1 VRAGALIDGRPV
13 EFEAGET
20 ILQVARRANVHVPTL
35 CHRDGLTPTGGCRL
49 CIVELGSRLRPA
61 AACHTPLTDGETV
74 LTDTPRLRSL
84 RRTVLALELARH
96 PAGTFRADPA
106 GAEIERLMAEIGLDE
121 RDCGQQGVRG
131 RPDESHPFFRFDPAA
146 CVVCRRCLSTCA
158 EVQGQFVFGIEG
170 RGADTR
176 LLLGAYDRWAS
187 SPCVACGACV
197 EACPTEAITD
207 RSHRAAA
214 AVHIDSV
221 CGYCGVGCRIE
232 VITDDPH
239 VLAIRGVSSALVNR
253 GHLCAKGRYAHGF
266 REHSERLTHPL
277 VRIDGELR
285 PTDWQTAIAFAAR
298 RLREIRDAH
307 GPASLGAFASA
318 RSTNEACYLLQKL
331 MRSVLGSN
339 NVDSCAR
346 VCNSSTAI
354 ALGRMTG
361 TGAASA
367 CYEDIELA
375 RAIVVAGANP
385 TEAHPVIGARIRQA
399 VLGGIPLIVI
409 DPRRTE
415 LAELADVHLAVAPGA
430 NVPVANAL
438 ARLLVEHGT
447 IDRPYLSERA
457 LGLDQ
462 LRAHLAAGSLTEDCA
477 AAGVGPDDLESA
489 ARLLAGAPTLF
500 VHGLGLSELTQ
511 GVESVMALVNLG
523 LLTGSIGRV
532 GAGMLPMRG
541 QNNVQGSV
549 DMGASPDAL
558 TGYQALR
565 DPAVRERFAAVW
577 GTVPPAEPGLTET
590 EMIRA
595 AVSGTLQALWVQ
607 GQDIAQT
614 NADQEQTLQALA
626 RLQFLVVQDMFLTE
640 TGLRADV
647 VFPAASYL
655 EQDGTFTSAE
665 RRIQRVRAA
674 VAPPGDAR
682 PDWEVVRDVARALG
696 AGWDYAGPDEVMDEI
711 AAVAPALF
719 GGVRYDRLA
728 GDGLQWPCPN
738 VDHPG
743 TSRLHTHGFAA
754 RARLACLT
762 LRQGPEVSDE
772 TFPYTLITGRTLHQ
786 FNAGTMTR
794 RSLSAAL
801 GQDDRLEV
809 NPDDAARE
817 GVADGMRV
825 AIESRWG
832 HAQTFVRLTTR
843 VPRGTFF
850 LTFHAPETHTNR
862 LVGPAADPTSHCPAY
877 KTTAVRLV
885 PLAAEGRGAAS
896 T

>member
-1 VRAGALIDGRPV
+1 MRAGALIDGRPV

-20 ILQVARRANVHVPTL
+20 ILQVARRAGAQVPTL

-49 CIVELGSRLRPA
+49 CIVELGSRPRPA
-61 AACHTPLTDGETV
+61 AACHTPLTGGETV
-74 LTDTPRLRSL
+74 LTDTPRLQSL
-84 RRTVLALELARH
+84 RRTVLALELSRH

-121 RDCGQQGVRG
+121 RDCGPKGVHG
-131 RPDESHPFFRFDPAA
+131 RPDESHPFFRFDPEA

-158 EVQGQFVFGIEG
+158 EVQGQFVFGIGG

-176 LLLGAYDRWAS
+176 LLVGAYDRWAL

-197 EACPTEAITD
+197 EACPTGAITD
-207 RSHRAAA
+207 RRRLPAAA
-214 AVHIDSV
+214 AHVDSV

-232 VITDDPH
+232 VVAEDSH
-239 VLAIRGVSSALVNR
+239 VLAIRGAPSARVNR

-266 REHSERLTHPL
+266 RENSERLTQPL
-277 VRIDGELR
+277 VRVEGELR

-298 RLREIRDAH
+298 RLREIRDAY
-307 GPASLGAFASA
+307 GPASVGAFASA

-331 MRSVLGSN
+331 MRALLGSN

-399 VLGGIPLIVI
+399 VLRGTPLIVI

-438 ARLLVEHGT
+438 ARLLVEHGS
-447 IDRPYLSERA
+447 IDRPYLAERTV
-457 LGLDQ
+457 GLDQ
-462 LRAHLAAGSLTEDCA
+462 LCAHLAAGSLREDCA
-477 AAGVGPDDLESA
+477 AAGVGPDDLEA
-489 ARLLAGAPTLF
+489 AGRVLAGGPALF

-558 TGYQALR
+558 TGYQALN
-565 DPAVRERFAAVW
+565 DPAVRERAAAVW
-577 GTVPPAEPGLTET
+577 GAVPPAEPGLTET

-595 AVSGTLQALWVQ
+595 AVSGTLRALWVQ

-614 NADQEQTLQALA
+614 NADQEQTLQALG
-626 RLQFLVVQDMFLTE
+626 RLQFLVVQDIFLTD
-640 TGLRADV
+640 TGRRAHV

-655 EQDGTFTSAE
+655 EQDGTFSSAE

-674 VAPPGDAR
+674 VAPPGQAR
-682 PDWEVVRDVARALG
+682 PDWEVVQDVARALG
-696 AGWDYAGPDEVMDEI
+696 AGWDYAGPHEVMDEI

-728 GDGLQWPCPN
+728 GDGLQWPCPS

-743 TSRLHTHGFAA
+743 TARLHTHGFGA
-754 RARLACLT
+754 RARLACLL
-762 LRQGPEVSDE
+762 LRPGPELSDE
-772 TFPYTLITGRTLHQ
+772 TFPYMLITGRTLHQ

-794 RSLSAAL
+794 RSSSAAL
-801 GQDDRLEV
+801 APDDRLEV
-809 NPDDAARE
+809 NPDDAAHE
-817 GVADGMRV
+817 GVADGARV
-825 AIESRWG
+825 TIESRWG
-832 HAQTFVRLTTR
+832 HAQAFVRLTTR
-843 VPRGTFF
+843 VPRGTLF
-850 LTFHAPETHTNR
+850 LTFHSPETHTNR
-862 LVGPAADPTSHCPAY
+862 IVGPHVDPTSQCPAY

-885 PLAAEGRGAAS
+885 PLAAQAARHDE
-896 T
+896 